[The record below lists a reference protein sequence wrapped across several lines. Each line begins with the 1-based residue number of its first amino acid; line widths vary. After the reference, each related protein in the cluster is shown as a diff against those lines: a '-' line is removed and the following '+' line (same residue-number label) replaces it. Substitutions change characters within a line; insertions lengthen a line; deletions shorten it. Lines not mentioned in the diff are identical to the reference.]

1 MPTRT
6 LARSTGLLPS
16 VFEDFFRPWN
26 DLFETTNSGFF
37 GRVLT
42 MPAVNI
48 TENKDDF
55 KVSLAAP
62 GMKKSDFNIDV
73 QGNILTISAE
83 MEEKKEEK
91 EENYTRKEYNF
102 SSFSRSFTLPDEVNK
117 EKIEATY
124 VDGVLN
130 LSLPKKEEAKKA
142 AISKHV
148 AVK

>member
-6 LARSTGLLPS
+6 LTKSTGLLPS
-16 VFEDFFRPWN
+16 MFEDFFRPWN

-37 GRVLT
+37 GRILT
-42 MPAVNI
+42 TPAVNI
-48 TENKDDF
+48 TEDKDDF

-62 GMKKSDFNIDV
+62 GMKKSDFNIDL

-83 MEEKKEEK
+83 REEKKEEK

>member
-1 MPTRT
+1 
-6 LARSTGLLPS
+6 
-16 VFEDFFRPWN
+16 
-26 DLFETTNSGFF
+26 
-37 GRVLT
+37 